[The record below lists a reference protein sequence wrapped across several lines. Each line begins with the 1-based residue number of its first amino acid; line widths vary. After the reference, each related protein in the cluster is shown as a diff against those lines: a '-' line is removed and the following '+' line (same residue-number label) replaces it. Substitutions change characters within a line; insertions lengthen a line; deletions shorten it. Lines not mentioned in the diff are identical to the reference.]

1 MTPTSRAWLSTT
13 ADRLTRSTSARD
25 RRLGRLVLEL
35 IHEADV
41 SSTKLRWARANAGGG
56 DGGGSWRACR

>member
-1 MTPTSRAWLSTT
+1 MTPASRAWLSAA

-35 IHEADV
+35 LHAEDV
-41 SSTKLRWARANAGGG
+41 ATTRLRWARANAGTSEGEGG
-56 DGGGSWRACR
+56 WRGCR